1 MRDRGKRRKLTCVL
15 HVISLIHEVA
25 LVASLDVARLK
36 EQFVK
41 IAIVTDSTCDWA
53 LDEFA
58 RRNVEMVPLKIC
70 FSNESFADQI
80 EISTDEFY
88 DRMID
93 AVQHIAAFAARLR
106 EVVRALG

>member
-1 MRDRGKRRKLTCVL
+1 ML
-15 HVISLIHEVA
+15 HVISLIHAEP

-58 RRNVEMVPLKIC
+58 RRNVEIL
-70 FSNESFADQI
+70 F
-80 EISTDEFY
+80 
-88 DRMID
+88 
-93 AVQHIAAFAARLR
+93 
-106 EVVRALG
+106 